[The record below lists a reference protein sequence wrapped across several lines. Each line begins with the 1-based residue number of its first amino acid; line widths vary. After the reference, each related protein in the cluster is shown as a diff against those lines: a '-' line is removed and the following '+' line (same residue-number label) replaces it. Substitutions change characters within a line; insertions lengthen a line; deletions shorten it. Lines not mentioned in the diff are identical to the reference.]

1 MIVAFLGIRV
11 WKPSEFSRMSES
23 AAETIDA
30 ADRIS
35 KRIKIRNVF
44 IIHPRFP
51 ESCFEFVIGI
61 GPLILLKINDL

>member
-1 MIVAFLGIRV
+1 MIVAFLGIRTG
-11 WKPSEFSRMSES
+11 KPSEFSRMSES

-30 ADRIS
+30 ADRMS
-35 KRIKIRNVF
+35 RRVKIWYVF

-61 GPLILLKINDL
+61 GPLTLLKITDL